1 MASKRQKDLAAAG
14 AAQTMKFISAHV
26 EEPEE
31 QEKKTFV
38 IQREEK
44 PEEPPKTFTIARE
57 EKPQEPPK
65 KLYVGKSTSAE
76 EKPVKTA
83 NTKPQKQVF
92 SFRAEKELVKQW
104 RTYAAACPGMKVDE
118 LGRLALQEYI
128 ENHPLT
134 GAAKK
139 FYQEA
144 MKEG

>member
-1 MASKRQKDLAAAG
+1 MASKKAERLKAG
-14 AAQTMKFISAHV
+14 AANPMLKFFSAADEENAQEADTVQT
-26 EEPEE
+26 
-31 QEKKTFV
+31 
-38 IQREEK
+38 
-44 PEEPPKTFTIARE
+44 
-57 EKPQEPPK
+57 EKPQEMTVTVEEKPVPGRT
-65 KLYVGKSTSAE
+65 LIISPTE

-139 FYQEA
+139 FYQES

>member
-1 MASKRQKDLAAAG
+1 MASKRQKELEAAG
-14 AAQTMKFISAHV
+14 MAFTRKFFSAADEEDAQEAAKGQAEPPQ
-26 EEPEE
+26 EEPEPVKA
-31 QEKKTFV
+31 EKHT
-38 IQREEK
+38 
-44 PEEPPKTFTIARE
+44 ARE
-57 EKPQEPPK
+57 R
-65 KLYVGKSTSAE
+65 
-76 EKPVKTA
+76 KPVKTA
-83 NTKPQKQVF
+83 NTNPQKQVF